1 MGLLNNN
8 FPDDLLELIR
18 NAAQNRS
25 QSANSGAGSA
35 NDLPSWVPRQQQR
48 LPLSF
53 AGPILTPD
61 INASPS
67 SPPRAVFPLPGP
79 ADASADAGL
88 SWLRGDRS
96 ADPLRA
102 RPPAP
107 PAPNL
112 TVHALRMKG
121 VPEADI
127 AAAMGNPE
135 RIRQLIMQNYGPG
148 SGGTPPWIRHAADGS
163 GASSDP
169 SGYTRPNDILE
180 GNWFDSAGSRQE
192 SIAPQAVQLKCVGW
206 NGCQNGGSFGHGGM
220 YSVGG
225 QTLCESCAVKKLGGE
240 LLPSNEK
247 TDLLRPYLMGGGK

>member
-1 MGLLNNN
+1 MGLLNNT
-8 FPDDLLELIR
+8 FPDDFLELIR

-53 AGPILTPD
+53 AGPVLTPD
-61 INASPS
+61 INASS
-67 SPPRAVFPLPGP
+67 SGPPRAPFALASP
-79 ADASADAGL
+79 ADADTGL

-96 ADPLRA
+96 TDPLRA
-102 RPPAP
+102 RPPTP
-107 PAPNL
+107 PAQNL
-112 TVHALRMKG
+112 TAQALRMKG

-135 RIRQLIMQNYGPG
+135 LMKRLIIQNFTAGSAGAPASTGYAAYGSSA
-148 SGGTPPWIRHAADGS
+148 SG
-163 GASSDP
+163 DP
-169 SGYTRPNDILE
+169 SGYTRPNDIPG
-180 GNWFDSAGSRQE
+180 GNWFDSAGSRQGA
-192 SIAPQAVQLKCVGW
+192 IAPQVVQLKCVGW
-206 NGCQNGGSFGHGGM
+206 NGCQNGGSFGYGGM

-225 QTLCESCAVKKLGGE
+225 QTLCKSCAVKKLGGE
-240 LLPSNEK
+240 LLPSTEK